1 MDHSNRIRRRK
12 GFTLALAAALAGG
25 STFTSCDTRLRTA
38 VVGGTKNFIF
48 SLFDPSVLFPD
59 VFGQSTNGGSGLNL
73 P

>member
-1 MDHSNRIRRRK
+1 MTCNPPYRRK
-12 GFTLALAAALAGG
+12 RLTLALAAMLAGG

-48 SLFDPSVLFPD
+48 SLFDPAVLFPD
-59 VFGQSTNGGSGLNL
+59 VFDQSASGGTGSNL